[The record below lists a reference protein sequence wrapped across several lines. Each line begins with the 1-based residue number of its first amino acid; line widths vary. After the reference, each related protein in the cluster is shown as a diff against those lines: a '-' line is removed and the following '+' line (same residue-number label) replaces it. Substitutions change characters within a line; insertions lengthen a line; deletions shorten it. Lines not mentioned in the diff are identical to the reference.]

1 MPQTS
6 HGLFFVKSQF
16 YNSISDFFCHQKV
29 KSVFSKHQ
37 TFIRFFDTK
46 KTPPFVNLKST
57 FIVKNQQK
65 SKLHLYIGP
74 FFSSNYLGFSPNHNL
89 KSALFF

>member
-6 HGLFFVKSQF
+6 HSPFFVKSQF

-46 KTPPFVNLKST
+46 KNAPIRDLKST
-57 FIVKNQQK
+57 FFVKNQQK
-65 SKLHLYIGP
+65 SNLHLYIGP
-74 FFSSNYLGFSPNHNL
+74 FFSSNFLGFSPNHNL